1 MNVKTKF
8 VVGSLMALSLSTAYA
23 DTLQEAIQYTVNEN
37 PEIRSAAAERS
48 AVEEEI
54 GQAKARFFPTIDTP
68 LVLAGNAR

>member
-37 PEIRSAAAERS
+37 PEIRSAAAER
-48 AVEEEI
+48 
-54 GQAKARFFPTIDTP
+54 
-68 LVLAGNAR
+68 